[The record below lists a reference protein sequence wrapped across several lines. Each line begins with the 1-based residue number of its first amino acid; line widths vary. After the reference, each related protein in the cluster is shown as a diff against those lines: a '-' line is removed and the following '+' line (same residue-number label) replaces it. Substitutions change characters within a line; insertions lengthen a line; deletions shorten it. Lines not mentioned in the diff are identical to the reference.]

1 MSKAGQN
8 FLLQEIR
15 RAIEYCAKE
24 YDMTWAEAIGCLNMC
39 IHYYNDLAFNSDY
52 EEDEEDEEENEM

>member
-8 FLLQEIR
+8 YLIQEIR
-15 RAIEYCAKE
+15 RAIEYCAQE

-39 IHYYNDLAFNSDY
+39 SHYYNDLAFDSNY
-52 EEDEEDEEENEM
+52 EDEDDEEDSEI